1 MLSNCFHILIG
12 PFRKSCVCQHWPWL
26 SQNPHHPWFL
36 SLYYIF
42 LVPSSNKLLDLNF
55 DFVNSIQIRY
65 WNQPVLSN
73 ECNVSCL
80 KKQWGSNSHLTD
92 YESNELPTA
101 SRQHS
106 PCGFLLT
113 VYKDCMFI
121 THFSVTLRELSLCQN
136 RIAVKMH
143 NCCQNIQLLST
154 WNTPVHMYNCCRNV
168 QLLSKYTTP
177 VNMYKC
183 CRNV

>member
-1 MLSNCFHILIG
+1 MVSERVVFANIDIG
-12 PFRKSCVCQHWPWL
+12 CHKIRL
-26 SQNPHHPWFL
+26 YHHPWFL

-42 LVPSSNKLLDLNF
+42 LVPSSNKLFDLNF

-113 VYKDCMFI
+113 VYKDCMSI
-121 THFSVTLRELSLCQN
+121 THFEPVT
-136 RIAVKMH
+136 
-143 NCCQNIQLLST
+143 QLLSNFT
-154 WNTPVHMYNCCRNV
+154 RIVTV
-168 QLLSKYTTP
+168 SK
-177 VNMYKC
+177 
-183 CRNV
+183 